1 MKRQERKFIIGRG
14 SESDI
19 SLEDDSVSRRHA
31 ELIILKSGD
40 LFLIDCAS
48 MNGTAVLV
56 EGKFEPIRQHFVTL
70 ADTVL
75 FGSYEISVKD
85 MLDALRFKYPGIEE
99 NDILVMKS

>member
-1 MKRQERKFIIGRG
+1 MKKQERKFIIGRG
-14 SESDI
+14 SECDI

-56 EGKFEPIRQHFVTL
+56 KGRFEPIRQHFVTH

-75 FGSYEISVKD
+75 FGSYEISVKE
-85 MLDALRFKYPGIEE
+85 MLETLRLKYPDIEK
-99 NDILVMKS
+99 NDIAIMKS